1 MCCRYQAKYMLA
13 VLLLISILLL
23 VLIWKLV
30 NVIYTNHQH
39 YRQLISFQK
48 KVYFYNSQMETLMEM
63 QEKNQDLIDL
73 YNDFGQSIAALHI
86 QLKVAEKLWE
96 ISPQQSQESL
106 SEASKLSASLM
117 SEVRERV
124 REMEPPSL
132 SLYASN
138 SRISYTEK
146 QGLKHGNL

>member
-138 SRISYTEK
+138 YRISYTEK